1 MASGQT
7 EKKSLPSLSLQ
18 RSQLYNDTQAAED
31 ARWGCRH
38 QGHKV
43 GAEQEEEAQLVG
55 SRDRVIR
62 VPREWQP
69 MGGHIFMIN
78 FKELARLFVG

>member
-1 MASGQT
+1 MILRLHEMRGGGAGIRDI
-7 EKKSLPSLSLQ
+7 KWVLS
-18 RSQLYNDTQAAED
+18 RKRRD
-31 ARWGCRH
+31 G
-38 QGHKV
+38 
-43 GAEQEEEAQLVG
+43 EAQPVG